1 MNVLWLLLKLK
12 RKSFLLKLHV
22 CHFSHHTLLRTECI
36 CCGYFWGQLNHFHKH
51 ANQNKRTFEKRRRK
65 KIGANSTRLIWKTHC
80 RHWVHPSSWQ
90 MCVYLLHFKRPKLD
104 GLLSSLVDEVLR
116 SFAKKNNNIGIMLTT
131 MSRRNLISFIFGPL
145 DWVSISIYNPS
156 RHSLDLDYCR

>member
-1 MNVLWLLLKLK
+1 MPI
-12 RKSFLLKLHV
+12 F
-22 CHFSHHTLLRTECI
+22 TYECI
-36 CCGYFWGQLNHFHKH
+36 CAPNVFVVAIFWGQLIHFHKH

-65 KIGANSTRLIWKTHC
+65 KMRKFNTFELENSLSPLCPPLQLANVRVSFTFQTTEK
-80 RHWVHPSSWQ
+80 
-90 MCVYLLHFKRPKLD
+90 KKLD

-116 SFAKKNNNIGIMLTT
+116 SFAKKKYFGIMLST

-156 RHSLDLDYCR
+156 RHSFDLDYGR